1 MAMQASTLRILEAAN
16 FSTPQALALGQAI
29 DEEIEGAQKSAQ
41 FVTVPLLDVRLAELK
56 LQISGLE
63 SGLESKI
70 FGVESRLRIEMSE
83 LEARMSGK
91 MMTLGLSATG
101 IIITA
106 VFFIVLNLRR

>member
-29 DEEIEGAQKSAQ
+29 DEEIEGAQKIAQ
-41 FVTVPLLDVRLAELK
+41 FVTVPLLDIRLAELK
-56 LQISGLE
+56 LQISGVE
-63 SGLESKI
+63 SGLE
-70 FGVESRLRIEMSE
+70 GRLRIELYK